1 MNLKTQEQLVSI
13 INRLNS
19 IAEILYALQMLDNN
33 ENEEFNTLHISSYL
47 ELPVFELEKI
57 KREYDTNLQ
66 LL

>member
-33 ENEEFNTLHISSYL
+33 ENEEVNALHISSYL

-57 KREYDTNLQ
+57 KRELEKIID
-66 LL
+66 

>member
-33 ENEEFNTLHISSYL
+33 ENEEFNALHISSFL
-47 ELPVFELEKI
+47 ELPVFEIEKI
-57 KREYDTNLQ
+57 KNELEEIIEC
-66 LL
+66 

>member
-1 MNLKTQEQLVSI
+1 MNLKTEEQLVSI

-33 ENEEFNTLHISSYL
+33 ENEEFNALHISSFL

-57 KREYDTNLQ
+57 KRELEKIVD
-66 LL
+66 

>member
-33 ENEEFNTLHISSYL
+33 ENEEFNALHISSFL

-57 KREYDTNLQ
+57 KRELEKIID
-66 LL
+66 

>member
-1 MNLKTQEQLVSI
+1 MNLKTEEQLVSI

-33 ENEEFNTLHISSYL
+33 ENEEFNALHISSYL

-57 KREYDTNLQ
+57 KRELEKIID
-66 LL
+66 

>member
-1 MNLKTQEQLVSI
+1 MNLKTEEQLVSI

-33 ENEEFNTLHISSYL
+33 ENEEFNALHISSYL

-57 KREYDTNLQ
+57 KRELEKIVD
-66 LL
+66 

>member
-33 ENEEFNTLHISSYL
+33 ENEEFNALNISSYL

-57 KREYDTNLQ
+57 KKELEKIID
-66 LL
+66 

>member
-1 MNLKTQEQLVSI
+1 MNLKIQEQLVSI

-33 ENEEFNTLHISSYL
+33 ENEEFNALHISSYL

-57 KREYDTNLQ
+57 KRELEKIID
-66 LL
+66 

>member
-19 IAEILYALQMLDNN
+19 IAEILYALQMLDNS
-33 ENEEFNTLHISSYL
+33 ENEEFNALHISSFL

-57 KREYDTNLQ
+57 KRELEKIVD
-66 LL
+66 

>member
-33 ENEEFNTLHISSYL
+33 ENEEFNALHISSYL
-47 ELPVFELEKI
+47 ELPVFELDKI
-57 KREYDTNLQ
+57 KRELEKIID
-66 LL
+66 

>member
-33 ENEEFNTLHISSYL
+33 ENEEFNALHISSYL

-57 KREYDTNLQ
+57 KRELEKIID
-66 LL
+66 

>member
-33 ENEEFNTLHISSYL
+33 ENEEFNALHISSYL
-47 ELPVFELEKI
+47 ELPAFELEKI
-57 KREYDTNLQ
+57 KRELEKIID
-66 LL
+66 

>member
-1 MNLKTQEQLVSI
+1 MNLKTEEQLVSI

-33 ENEEFNTLHISSYL
+33 VNEEFNALHISSYL

-57 KREYDTNLQ
+57 KRELEKIID
-66 LL
+66 

>member
-33 ENEEFNTLHISSYL
+33 ENEEFNALHISSYL

-57 KREYDTNLQ
+57 KRELEKIVD
-66 LL
+66 

>member
-1 MNLKTQEQLVSI
+1 MNLKTQEQLVTI

-33 ENEEFNTLHISSYL
+33 ENEEFNALHISSFL

-57 KREYDTNLQ
+57 KRELEKIVD
-66 LL
+66 

>member
-33 ENEEFNTLHISSYL
+33 ENEEFNALHISSFL

-57 KREYDTNLQ
+57 KRELEKIVD
-66 LL
+66 